1 MQILENNRKAALS
14 SRLNLIDFILYKR
27 EAIDY
32 GLFTVPINKGMLS
45 VVMAKIKGLSRMKS
59 MISSGGS
66 GLMSPGH
73 SMYDAAVTP
82 SSSI

>member
-45 VVMAKIKGLSRMKS
+45 VVMAKI
-59 MISSGGS
+59 
-66 GLMSPGH
+66 
-73 SMYDAAVTP
+73 
-82 SSSI
+82 